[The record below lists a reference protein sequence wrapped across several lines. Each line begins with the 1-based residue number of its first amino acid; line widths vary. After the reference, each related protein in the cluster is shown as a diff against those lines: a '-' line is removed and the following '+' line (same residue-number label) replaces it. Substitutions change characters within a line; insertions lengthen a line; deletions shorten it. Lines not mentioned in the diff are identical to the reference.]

1 MKEKWIEVEQMKRLT
16 MDNLEEMGMFSLA
29 HNCCYIDE
37 NGNTRYRDF
46 EIDID
51 ARELAKGL
59 LKEMTEG
66 KVSFESDEDFDDW
79 MGCYI
84 GEDGICTPRGLIAT
98 FYQNLWAMAE
108 LRERLKYYEDLE
120 EQGRLLVLPCKV
132 GDTVYEIIEETV
144 PNRYFYINEWKVQDV
159 STQSIKYADEWE
171 SYDYENLYFTR
182 EEAEAALER
191 RRKNNG
197 F

>member
-1 MKEKWIEVEQMKRLT
+1 MKEKWIEAEQMKRLT

-108 LRERLKYYEDLE
+108 LREKLKYYEDLE
-120 EQGRLLVLPCKV
+120 EQGWLLVLPCKV

>member
-1 MKEKWIEVEQMKRLT
+1 
-16 MDNLEEMGMFSLA
+16 
-29 HNCCYIDE
+29 
-37 NGNTRYRDF
+37 
-46 EIDID
+46 
-51 ARELAKGL
+51 
-59 LKEMTEG
+59 MTEG